1 MRTSD
6 KSKQEKKILLVASS
20 AIIIFAFIIMFYII
34 PMTIPPSP
42 RLPDR
47 FGTSEIYPTVQGGR
61 EWFINM
67 QDPFEDEI
75 ISFNSD
81 NSLVDQQPDGSWRIN
96 SSQVRISVETLLG
109 QKEWKNIEMTG
120 YIKMISSTLT
130 RGSSE
135 SIEEDEASK
144 EEDSLN
150 PHISWRA
157 RGGRHNDLVPCE
169 GTALSGALYIDGR
182 VNWKK
187 EIWHTGGYTDARGE
201 SDLTV
206 PLVNKWIG
214 WKIALYNINN
224 NSAVKMESYLDAN
237 ANNNWLLVSEVEDK
251 GGWYADA
258 SDEVFYSID
267 CGRTKDHIITNEG
280 PIATFRADNLIFD
293 FKNLSIRE
301 ILPIPTN

>member
-6 KSKQEKKILLVASS
+6 KSKQKKKILLVASS

-47 FGTSEIYPTVQGGR
+47 FGTSEIYPSVQGGR

-81 NSLVDQQPDGSWRIN
+81 NSLVDQQPDGSWRMN

-182 VNWKK
+182 VSWKK